1 MNNLHPVAILDAVCD
16 AKSSV
21 RGPAASDGPSQQRT
35 SALSRFSVCSSSSF
49 FLLRL
54 KNRFAGSLTA
64 DVPYRK
70 LPERLE
76 VDPSKHSAVD
86 LANIVQRPGVKVG
99 PLEAL
104 APPTYS
110 TTVPRHDRLSED
122 FVDDPDVPPLI

>member
-1 MNNLHPVAILDAVCD
+1 MILDAVCD
-16 AKSSV
+16 AWFSV
-21 RGPAASDGPSQQRT
+21 RGPAAPDGESQQGDVST
-35 SALSRFSVCSSSSF
+35 EQIFYVQQQLFSTET
-49 FLLRL
+49 

-64 DVPYRK
+64 DVPDRK

-86 LANIVQRPGVKVG
+86 LANIVQCPRVKAG

-104 APPTYS
+104 APPTYC
-110 TTVPRHDRLSED
+110 TTAPGHDRLSEE